1 MVLFLKELFLIKKPM
16 SKRNFSLSIFL
27 FLLLFLVQCK
37 KDKEIVLSQNPTT
50 DSIKIDSALVPK
62 PEIVQKIKLNY
73 QAFIFPKKKK
83 DSAMSVFKEKYTEE
97 EQYTILALNR
107 LDTKNRWRADTLVI
121 PDTLNVDFLVY
132 SPFPKSMNTLKNI
145 DKIAFFSYA
154 VQAFAIYENG
164 NQIKWGPT
172 SMGKKS
178 TPTKKGLTFANWKK
192 ELSISSVNS
201 SWKLRWNFNVYN
213 HLGIG
218 WHQYDLPGFHAS
230 HSCLRLLEEDA
241 KYLYTWAEIWKLDD
255 TRSKVLGKGTPV
267 YIFGDSDFK
276 TKPWRKLLKD
286 ANANDISEA
295 DLSKEIEPY
304 VSNILEEQK
313 NSKYLQNLAFKKT
326 PKVEKNG
333 N

>member
-1 MVLFLKELFLIKKPM
+1 MFKKNISISLLTCLSLLI
-16 SKRNFSLSIFL
+16 LH
-27 FLLLFLVQCK
+27 CK
-37 KDKEIVLSQNPTT
+37 KDEAISSKQNKDSTIIIKT
-50 DSIKIDSALVPK
+50 DSDSVKIAPEIKI
-62 PEIVQKIKLNY
+62 NY
-73 QAFIFPKKKK
+73 TAFVFPKGKK
-83 DSAMSVFKEKYTEE
+83 DSAMSAFDEKYTEE

-132 SPFPKSMNTLKNI
+132 SPFPNHLEVLKKV

-154 VQAFAIYENG
+154 IQAFAIYENG
-164 NQIKWGPT
+164 NLIKWGPT

-241 KYLYTWAEIWKLDD
+241 KYLYTWAEIWKLDE

-326 PKVEKNG
+326 PKV
-333 N
+333 